1 MKSLRQICTA
11 AFLTLALTIAVYA
24 GQIQCPAAVP
34 PPPPTGGDATATV
47 IMMVVG
53 VIYR

>member
-1 MKSLRQICTA
+1 MKSLRQTCATA
-11 AFLTLALTIAVYA
+11 ILTVALTVAAYA

-34 PPPPTGGDATATV
+34 PPPAGGDTTATV
-47 IMMVVG
+47 VLAIIT